1 MNTIEILK
9 AVCGAP
15 GVSGAEGNTAA
26 VIASFLEKYTG
37 DVRTDALGN
46 LIATLN
52 PGK

>member
-46 LIATLN
+46 LIATLH
-52 PGK
+52 PGQ